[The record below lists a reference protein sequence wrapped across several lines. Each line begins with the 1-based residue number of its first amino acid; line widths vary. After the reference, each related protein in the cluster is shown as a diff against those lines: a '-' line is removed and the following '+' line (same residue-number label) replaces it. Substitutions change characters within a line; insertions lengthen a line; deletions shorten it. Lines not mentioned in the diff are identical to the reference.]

1 MLADAHISSLG
12 YLWLITNNH
21 LTDNWQKALN
31 LTDNWHIAK
40 TVTDNW
46 HLDSP
51 PPLPPIQT
59 LFTRYVCR
67 PDFEFLKTTYE
78 KHKNLPDFSFSSCL

>member
-51 PPLPPIQT
+51 PPSPQSRPSLHATFVGPI
-59 LFTRYVCR
+59 L
-67 PDFEFLKTTYE
+67 
-78 KHKNLPDFSFSSCL
+78 SF